1 MHSIPQKIVLATRNK
16 GKIREVK
23 EILGNLGIEFLTLDG
38 LGPIP
43 EVEEDG
49 KTFLDNAVKKA
60 REISSYTG
68 LPALA
73 DDSGLEVDRLSG
85 APGVYSAR
93 FAGPDASDADRYEKL
108 LSLLDGVPEDE
119 RAARFRCAVALALP
133 GGEVITAEGSCDG
146 RIADHPR
153 GAGGFGYD
161 PVFISRDLGITFAEA
176 SAELKNSVSHRR
188 RALLKLKGMLER
200 GAE

>member
-1 MHSIPQKIVLATRNK
+1 MHSIPEKIVLATRNK

-23 EILGNLGIEFLTLDG
+23 EILGNLGIEFLTFND

-60 REISSYTG
+60 REISSHAG

-85 APGVYSAR
+85 APGVHSSR
-93 FAGPDASDADRYEKL
+93 FAGPDASDVDRYEKL
-108 LSLLDGVPEDE
+108 LSLLEGVPEDE
-119 RAARFRCAVALALP
+119 RVARFRCAVALALP
-133 GGEVITAEGSCDG
+133 DGEVITAEGSCDG

-153 GAGGFGYD
+153 GSGGFGYD

-188 RALLKLKGMLER
+188 RALLKLKEMLKR
-200 GAE
+200 DAE